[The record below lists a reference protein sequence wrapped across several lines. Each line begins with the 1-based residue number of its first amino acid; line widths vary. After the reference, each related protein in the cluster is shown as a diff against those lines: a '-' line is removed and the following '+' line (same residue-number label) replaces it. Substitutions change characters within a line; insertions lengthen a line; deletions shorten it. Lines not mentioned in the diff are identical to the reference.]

1 MSQEIQLK
9 SFKKQLAVP
18 SLTPYLN
25 FTYQGRAS
33 QDAVESPI
41 EGETRELTPHL

>member
-9 SFKKQLAVP
+9 SFKKAASSPLP
-18 SLTPYLN
+18 YPYLN

-33 QDAVESPI
+33 QDAVESPT